1 MLLPLLT
8 VLPVFALIFSGW
20 LARRLNLLGAAA
32 TSELNRFVVY
42 LALPALL
49 FDVTATAKPEEIWQ
63 TGFILAF
70 GIPAFLVFGV
80 TVALRRLSGRP
91 LPDSAIDGLATGYAN
106 TGYMGFPL
114 VLAVFGH
121 QGLALTLIA
130 SILTICLLFAVG
142 IAVLETGLQGGSR
155 GTALVGKVAGKLARN
170 PIVLSPALGAF
181 FPLTGVALPDVAA
194 QYLKLLGGAASPCAL
209 VALGLFLAADHG
221 LAPRGQNATA
231 AVFIAAKLLVQ
242 PVLTYILAVWVLRL
256 EPLTA
261 HCAVLIAAL
270 PTGTGPFM
278 LAEFYNRE
286 AALTARVVL
295 VSTIVS
301 LVTVTL
307 YLALIT

>member
-20 LARRLNLLGAAA
+20 LARRLALLGAAA

-49 FDVTATAKPEEIWQ
+49 FDVTATAKPQEIWQ
-63 TGFILAF
+63 PGFILAF

-80 TVALRRLSGRP
+80 TVAVRRLSGHP
-91 LPDSAIDGLATGYAN
+91 LADSAVDGLAAGYAN

-121 QGLALTLIA
+121 DGLALTLIA
-130 SILTICLLFAVG
+130 SILTICILFAVG
-142 IAVLETGLQGGSR
+142 IATLETGLQGGSR
-155 GTALVGKVAGKLARN
+155 GIALALKVAGKLARN
-170 PIVLSPALGAF
+170 PIVLSPALGAI
-181 FPLTGVALPDVAA
+181 FPVTGMALPDVAG
-194 QYLKLLGGAASPCAL
+194 QFFKLLGGAASPCAL

-221 LAPRGQNATA
+221 KAPRGQNATA
-231 AVFIAAKLLVQ
+231 GVFIGAKLLVQ
-242 PVLTYILAVWVLRL
+242 PILTYILAVKVLHL
-256 EPLTA
+256 APLTA

-278 LAEFYNRE
+278 LAEFYGRE

-295 VSTIVS
+295 VSTVIS
-301 LVTVTL
+301 LLTVTA
-307 YLALIT
+307 YLSLIG